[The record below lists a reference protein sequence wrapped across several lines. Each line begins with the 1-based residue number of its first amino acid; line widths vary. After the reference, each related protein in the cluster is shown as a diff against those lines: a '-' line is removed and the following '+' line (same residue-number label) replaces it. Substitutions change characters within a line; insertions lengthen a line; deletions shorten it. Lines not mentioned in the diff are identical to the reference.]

1 MAQTQQMRDG
11 DGGARAEA
19 ASGRDLPPTPRQ
31 RYDADLHREGF
42 VADAAQAHAVDALQ
56 RVYDDLLQ
64 SPPRHGLFQRLSGAQ
79 RVWPRVP
86 GLYLWGGVG
95 RGKTYLMD
103 AFFDALPFSRKR
115 RTHFHRF
122 MLEVHERRNRFP
134 DEQDPL
140 IHVAD
145 EIADATRVLCFDEFF
160 VADIADAMILG
171 RLFEALF
178 KRGVTLIATSN
189 VPPDGLYQGGLQRE
203 QFLPAIHRLKKN
215 CAVLNVDGG
224 TDYRMRTLHGAE
236 LYLVPSD
243 AAAEA
248 RLAGHFDA
256 LATAG
261 VQTGGSVTVNGR
273 AIAVKRLADAVAWFA
288 FDDLCEGPRS
298 AADYIE
304 IGRTHG
310 TIIVSGVPRMSAQR
324 DDAARRFMTLV
335 DEFYDRGVK
344 LLIAA
349 AAPPEAL
356 YDGTR
361 LTFEFERTRSRLQE
375 MQSQEYLAKPHL
387 A

>member
-1 MAQTQQMRDG
+1 MAQPQTMRVG
-11 DGGARAEA
+11 DTAARHEY
-19 ASGRDLPPTPRQ
+19 STGKDLPLTPRQ
-31 RYDADLHREGF
+31 RYEADLAREGF
-42 VADAAQAHAVDALQ
+42 VSDAAQAHAVDALQ

-64 SPPRHGLFQRLSGAQ
+64 SPPKRGLFERLSGSQ
-79 RVWPRVP
+79 PIWPRVS

-103 AFFDALPFSRKR
+103 AFFESLPFSRKR

-134 DEQDPL
+134 DEEDPL
-140 IHVAD
+140 VHVASQ
-145 EIADATRVLCFDEFF
+145 IADATRVLCFDEFF

-171 RLFEALF
+171 RLFEYLF

-189 VPPDGLYQGGLQRE
+189 VPPDGLYKGGLQRD
-203 QFLPAIHRLKKN
+203 QFLPAIERIKKN
-215 CAVLNVDGG
+215 CSVLNVDGG
-224 TDYRMRTLHGAE
+224 TDYRMRTLHGAD

-243 AAAEA
+243 ATAKTK
-248 RLAGHFDA
+248 LTQHFDA
-256 LATAG
+256 LAT
-261 VQTGGSVTVNGR
+261 TGTQNQLALSVNGR
-273 AIAVKRLADAVAWFA
+273 NIPTQRLADCVAWFA

-310 TIIVSGVPRMSAQR
+310 TVIISGVPVMPSDR

-349 AAPPEAL
+349 AAPADRL
-356 YDGTR
+356 YTGKR
-361 LTFEFERTRSRLQE
+361 LKFEFDRTLSRLQE

>member
-1 MAQTQQMRDG
+1 MAQPQQLREG
-11 DGGARAEA
+11 DGTARSEY

-31 RYDADLHREGF
+31 RYEADLARAGF

-64 SPPRHGLFQRLSGAQ
+64 SPPKHGLFQRLSGAQ

-103 AFFDALPFSRKR
+103 AFYEALPFSRKR

-140 IHVAD
+140 VHVAD
-145 EIADATRVLCFDEFF
+145 GIADATRVLCFDEFF

-178 KRGVTLIATSN
+178 RRGVTLIATSN
-189 VPPDGLYQGGLQRE
+189 VPPDGLYKDGLQRD
-203 QFLPAIHRLKKN
+203 QFLPAIERLKKN
-215 CAVLNVDGG
+215 CGVLNVDGG
-224 TDYRMRTLHGAE
+224 TDYRLRSLH
-236 LYLVPSD
+236 
-243 AAAEA
+243 AAALWIVTA
-248 RLAGHFDA
+248 DDGADATLGRQFDA
-256 LATAG
+256 LATHGVQDGGSLDINGRDIPVRRRSAG
-261 VQTGGSVTVNGR
+261 VV
-273 AIAVKRLADAVAWFA
+273 WFDFA
-288 FDDLCEGPRS
+288 ALCEGPRG

-304 IGRTHG
+304 IGRTHD
-310 TIIVSGVPRMSAQR
+310 TVIVSGVPALDSHR

-344 LLIAA
+344 LVVAA
-349 AAPPEAL
+349 ATSPDAL
-356 YDGTR
+356 YTGKR
-361 LTFEFERTRSRLQE
+361 LGFEFERTRSRLQE
-375 MQSQEYLAKPHL
+375 MQSQEYLAAPHR